1 MLLEQINKEV
11 QQRFCKIANF
21 VVNSRLRFAR
31 NFILTENTRLR
42 SSQPR
47 KAAKRCKKNKSESIT
62 ENKAFSSVQCYKAYY
77 EKDTLE
83 LKINT
88 LKNGKITGS
97 MVMAAFN
104 KPKMDGELSG
114 EFRGDTL
121 FTSYTYFV
129 DGNKK
134 MTYKNPMAFL
144 KRGDELILGN
154 GEIEYA
160 LGASYFIEG
169 KPIDFDGMKYKF
181 TTVDCV
187 AK

>member
-1 MLLEQINKEV
+1 MKNLSLFCLLVTFMVLE
-11 QQRFCKIANF
+11 
-21 VVNSRLRFAR
+21 S
-31 NFILTENTRLR
+31 
-42 SSQPR
+42 
-47 KAAKRCKKNKSESIT
+47 CKKNESETIVKN
-62 ENKAFSSVQCYKAYY
+62 EEFSSVQCYKAFY
-77 EKDTLE
+77 EQDTLE

-88 LKNGKITGS
+88 LKDGKITGS

-121 FTSYTYFV
+121 FTSYTYCI
-129 DGNKK
+129 DGNNK

-144 KRGDELILGN
+144 KRGNELILGN

-160 LGASYFIEG
+160 LGASYFIKD

-181 TTVDCV
+181 TAVDCV
-187 AK
+187 SK